1 MQLFG
6 RGLNRYETRFEGQEK
21 KMQHGMNRRQRKRQ
35 LYKRGIIMCMAVL
48 AIVSVAAGIALIRH
62 ANEADQTKR
71 HEDKTAVAQKTEKP
85 LKQADNTAESQA
97 PAPSQDAAST
107 PNTQAVPT
115 AESRTETPSAQ
126 PAGVTDPSDNG
137 MRRAQEGD
145 KRYVYLTIDDGPS
158 NNTERI
164 LEILRQYNIKATW
177 FVVGKEDEK
186 SIARY
191 KAIAAD
197 GHTLAMHCFTH
208 KYGQIY
214 ASAQAFEADLTRIQ
228 TFLQEKVGY
237 TSTIYRF
244 PGGSSN
250 TTKERQVSMT
260 ELVPILQNRGIRYF
274 DWNVDT
280 TDGSGTNLPVDTL
293 IAGTNQFMGK
303 YVYNMVLL
311 HDADDHNTT
320 VDALPQIIQSCLDQG
335 MEFLPITDDTPEIHH
350 NLGW

>member
-1 MQLFG
+1 
-6 RGLNRYETRFEGQEK
+6 
-21 KMQHGMNRRQRKRQ
+21 MQHRMSRSERKRQ
-35 LYKRGIIMCMAVL
+35 LYRRGIIFCTVVLIIVL
-48 AIVSVAAGIALIRH
+48 AAAGIVVIRR
-62 ANEADQTKR
+62 ANKSETQKYG
-71 HEDKTAVAQKTEKP
+71 DKTAVAQKTETPPKR
-85 LKQADNTAESQA
+85 ADSTANPET
-97 PAPSQDAAST
+97 PAPSQEAAASPASDTQT
-107 PNTQAVPT
+107 PPT
-115 AESRTETPSAQ
+115 TDRQTETPSAQ
-126 PAGVTDPSDNG
+126 PVRTDAPQTAGVTDPSDNG

-158 NNTERI
+158 DNTERI

-197 GHTLAMHCFTH
+197 GHTLAMHSFTH
-208 KYGQIY
+208 DYGQVY

-237 TSTIYRF
+237 TSTVYRF

-250 TTKERQVSMT
+250 TTSKRQVSMT
-260 ELVPILQNRGIRYF
+260 ELVSILQNRGIRYF

-280 TDGSGTNLPVDTL
+280 TDGSGANLPVDTL
-293 IAGTNQFMGK
+293 IAGTNQYMGK
-303 YVYNMVLL
+303 YVYNMLLL
-311 HDADDHNTT
+311 HDANDHNTT
-320 VDALPQIIQSCLDQG
+320 VEALPQIIQSCLDQG

-350 NLGW
+350 TLSW

>member
-1 MQLFG
+1 MQ
-6 RGLNRYETRFEGQEK
+6 
-21 KMQHGMNRRQRKRQ
+21 RRMSRRERKRQ
-35 LYKRGIIMCMAVL
+35 LYRRGIIFCTVVL
-48 AIVSVAAGIALIRH
+48 AIILAMAGIAVIRR
-62 ANEADQTKR
+62 AGESETQKR
-71 HEDKTAVAQKTEKP
+71 GDKTAVAQKTEKP
-85 LKQADNTAESQA
+85 PKQADNTTDPETQA
-97 PAPSQDAAST
+97 PSEEAETASPA
-107 PNTQAVPT
+107 PNTQTPPAT
-115 AESRTETPSAQ
+115 DSETETPSAQ
-126 PAGVTDPSDNG
+126 PVQTDAPQAAGVTDPSDNG

-158 NNTERI
+158 DNTERI

-191 KAIAAD
+191 KAIAAE
-197 GHTLAMHCFTH
+197 GHTLAMHSFTH
-208 KYGQIY
+208 EYGQVY
-214 ASAQAFEADLTRIQ
+214 ASAEAFEADLTHIQ

-237 TSTIYRF
+237 TSTVYRF

-250 TTKERQVSMT
+250 TTKQRQVSMT

-303 YVYNMVLL
+303 YVYNMLLL
-311 HDADDHNTT
+311 HDANDHNTT

-335 MEFLPITDDTPEIHH
+335 MEFLPITDDTPEVHH

>member
-1 MQLFG
+1 MS
-6 RGLNRYETRFEGQEK
+6 
-21 KMQHGMNRRQRKRQ
+21 RRQRKRQ
-35 LYKRGIIMCMAVL
+35 IYKRMIMMCMAVL
-48 AIVSVAAGIALIRH
+48 VIVLAAAGIALIRH
-62 ANEADQTKR
+62 VNETDKTKK

-85 LKQADNTAESQA
+85 PKQADNTTNPETQ
-97 PAPSQDAAST
+97 APSQETATASPA
-107 PNTQAVPT
+107 PNTQTPPT
-115 AESRTETPSAQ
+115 SDSRTETPSAQ
-126 PAGVTDPSDNG
+126 PAQTGTPQATGVTDPSDNG
-137 MRRAQEGD
+137 MRHAQEGD

-158 NNTERI
+158 DNTERI

-197 GHTLAMHCFTH
+197 GHTLAMHSFTH
-208 KYGQIY
+208 EYDQVY
-214 ASAQAFEADLTRIQ
+214 ASAEAFEADLTHIQ

-250 TTKERQVSMT
+250 STKQRQVSMT

-303 YVYNMVLL
+303 YVYNMLLL

-335 MEFLPITDDTPEIHH
+335 MEFLPITDDTPEVHH